1 MALPLSISKMR
12 RCPHC
17 DAPFGEAL
25 AAACARCFHGTA
37 VCGGYH
43 LAEEIG
49 HGGLGTVYA
58 AESATGQRAA
68 VKVLPLSPLNPAEV
82 HAVFCDS
89 ARLLATLAHPSL
101 PRVLG
106 VESTLVGQDAR
117 PETGGPE
124 GRRGRSFLALERLDG
139 GTLAQ
144 RVMAG
149 ERFVASALRDLLHA
163 LLSVVQHLHDHD
175 VLHGDVT
182 PRNVMFRLGEQRP
195 VLIDFDGIAAE
206 GDARFPTLVVTPGY
220 TAPEQ
225 RAGEVSIE
233 ADLYGVGATA
243 YYAATGRSPNSL
255 DRHGGRPDL
264 AHVRG
269 DAVTKAVLAA
279 LLHLDPSRRPR
290 SAELALRLLDEAAP
304 PAELAPHTPS
314 VKSVREAP
322 RTSRRPLVVTLVAA
336 ALAAVVGI
344 TMASQSTHDGTP
356 DAPAPARVH

>member
-1 MALPLSISKMR
+1 MAQPLSVSKMR

-17 DAPFGEAL
+17 DAPGCDAPIDGG
-25 AAACARCFHGTA
+25 AAACVRCFHSTA

-106 VESTLVGQDAR
+106 VESTLASTDTAG
-117 PETGGPE
+117 
-124 GRRGRSFLALERLDG
+124 RGRSFLALERLDG

-149 ERFVASALRDLLHA
+149 ERFVAGPLRDLLRE
-163 LLSVVQHLHDHD
+163 LLLVVQHLHDHD
-175 VLHGDVT
+175 VLHGDLT
-182 PRNVMFRLGEQRP
+182 PRNVMFRLGERRP

-206 GDARFPTLVVTPGY
+206 GEARFPTLVVTPGY

-225 RAGEVSIE
+225 RAGEVSVE

-264 AHVRG
+264 AHVRA

-290 SAELALRLLDEAAP
+290 SAELALRLLDETHP
-304 PAELAPHTPS
+304 PSELAPHTPA
-314 VKSVREAP
+314 VTSVREVAP

-344 TMASQSTHDGTP
+344 TMASQSTHEVTP
-356 DAPAPARVH
+356 DTSAPARVQ